1 MIHKLLLGSVF
12 VVLAYGFWLSPNF
25 KEIAAGV
32 AIFLFGMTSLQ
43 DGFKAFTGGLL
54 ENLLKH
60 TTDKLW
66 KSLSFGVISTALMQS
81 STLVS
86 LITISFLSAGLISLV
101 AGIGIIFGAN
111 LGTTTGAWLVA
122 AFGLKVNIA
131 AYAMPILVFGM
142 VMLFQN
148 NKTLKGLGYILA
160 GIGFVFLGIHYMKA
174 GFDSFQ
180 DSFDLTAYALGGY
193 RGVLLFTTIGMLATV
208 VMQSSHATLVLII
221 TALAV
226 GQVTYENALALAIGA
241 NLGTAITAII
251 GALGANID
259 GKRLV
264 AAHLIFNLV
273 TAAVAIIFI
282 FQLVEL
288 VDWVSDLL
296 AIDEN
301 NYTLRLAVF
310 HSIFNSLGI
319 LLMLPLISRLER
331 LLKALLPEKPRSTAQ
346 PRYLHK
352 ASIELS
358 DTVIEAVRKETIHLY
373 DNAFDIIAA
382 GLRLA
387 PADVRSTIPLK
398 TLLGNHYPNRAE
410 PIDIEKQYNNTIKAL
425 YSSIIEYISTAL
437 PEMTSQQANQLFS
450 YRTAG
455 RDIVEAIKDSKH
467 LQKNLTR
474 YARTTNPYLR
484 QEYND
489 LCLNLAAF
497 LRELEDIKTSSDDE
511 PAGLSL
517 DSLRLQMKDNDNILS
532 NRLESAIRSKKVS
545 SEQAISLMND
555 SNYVYEVT
563 KSLVKMGETLFFSES
578 EEIKE
583 IEQAL
588 QLEDAELDTLLD
600 QRDSLPLTLEIDHE
614 TDQTH

>member
-1 MIHKLLLGSVF
+1 MVRRLLLGSVF
-12 VVLAYGFWLSPNF
+12 IVLAYGFWLSPNF

-86 LITISFLSAGLISLV
+86 LVTISFLSAGLISLV

-131 AYAMPILVFGM
+131 AYAMPMLVFG
-142 VMLFQN
+142 VILLFQSS
-148 NKTLKGLGYILA
+148 KILKGLGYVLA
-160 GIGFVFLGIHYMKA
+160 GIAFIFLGIHYMKA

-180 DSFDLTAYALGGY
+180 NSFDLTAYAMTGY
-193 RGVLLFTTIGMLATV
+193 RGVLLFTAIGMLATV

-241 NLGTAITAII
+241 NLGTAITALI

-264 AAHLIFNLV
+264 VAHLIFNLV

-282 FQLVEL
+282 FQLVEV
-288 VDWVSDLL
+288 VDWISDLL
-296 AIDEN
+296 TIDDD

-319 LLMLPLISRLER
+319 LLMLPLLSQLER
-331 LLKALLPEKPRSTAQ
+331 LLKALLPEKARCTAQ

-373 DNAFDIIAA
+373 DNAFDVIAT
-382 GLRLA
+382 GLRL
-387 PADVRSTIPLK
+387 PPDDVRSNTHLK
-398 TLLGNHYPNRAE
+398 TLLRNHHPKHVE
-410 PIDIEKQYNNTIKAL
+410 PVDIEELYSDTIKAL

-437 PEMTSQQANQLFS
+437 PEMTSEQADQLFS
-450 YRTAG
+450 FRTAG

-474 YARTTNPYLR
+474 YAKASNPYLR
-484 QEYND
+484 QEYDN
-489 LCLNLAAF
+489 LRLNLATF
-497 LRELEDIKTSSDDE
+497 LQELEAIKKSSEDE
-511 PAGLSL
+511 PLLLSL

-532 NRLESAIRSKKVS
+532 NRLESAIRTKKIS

-563 KSLVKMGETLFFSES
+563 KSLVKMGEVLFSNES
-578 EEIKE
+578 DEIKE
-583 IEQAL
+583 IERAL
-588 QLEDAELDTLLD
+588 QLEDDELSTLLD
-600 QRDSLPLTLEIDHE
+600 QRDNPSP
-614 TDQTH
+614 